1 MADSRNRIKFKI
13 FFFCLF
19 GWLSA
24 SSLCHG
30 LLINHQRTQ
39 LWMDSESLLNDC
51 KDIDGLTQH
60 CQLLKYGGLRPIG
73 YRSKKRKFL
82 RSRILYYNGTAK
94 GSATFQLVAIDSI
107 CLLLAGDIESN
118 PGPVKIPCTVCHKS
132 VARNHRALDCITCS
146 GRCHIKCG
154 SVSPL
159 QYKQLKP
166 ADRLT
171 WKCPVCI
178 RNHAINLP
186 DHLHQELNE
195 GDLFSDVNAKV
206 GNHGIKMAHL
216 NVNGLM
222 SKINQIRFLLEKASF
237 DIFAI
242 TETHLKG
249 EIEDKEIEIEN
260 YDVKRFDR
268 KDKNGGGYLIY
279 YKTSLT
285 IIPVDNIH
293 EAKDTEAVWI
303 QLCIRSQKF
312 LVGALY
318 RAPTDMKFYD
328 RFVNVFSKHWAKKKI

>member
-1 MADSRNRIKFKI
+1 MVAPLGHWISKGK
-13 FFFCLF
+13 
-19 GWLSA
+19 
-24 SSLCHG
+24 
-30 LLINHQRTQ
+30 
-39 LWMDSESLLNDC
+39 
-51 KDIDGLTQH
+51 
-60 CQLLKYGGLRPIG
+60 
-73 YRSKKRKFL
+73 KKRSL
-82 RSRILYYNGTAK
+82 SLGVPALPCTQPTGTSK

-132 VARNHRALDCITCS
+132 VAINHRALDCTTCS

-166 ADRLT
+166 TDRLA

-178 RNHAINLP
+178 RNYAIHP
-186 DHLHQELNE
+186 SDHLHQELNE
-195 GDLFSDVNAKV
+195 GDLFTDLNTRL

-222 SKINQIRFLLEKASF
+222 SKINQIRFLLKNTNF

-268 KDKNGGGYLIY
+268 KDKKGGGCLIY

-293 EAKDTEAVWI
+293 EAKDIEAVWI

-318 RAPTDMKFYD
+318 RPPTDMKLHD
-328 RFVNVFSKHWAKKKI
+328 RFVNVLSKHWAKKKNIFLLGDFNSDLLTKNTNNQNGRKLKRTLQAFDLKNIIKELTHIISTTDRPSNCEQSD